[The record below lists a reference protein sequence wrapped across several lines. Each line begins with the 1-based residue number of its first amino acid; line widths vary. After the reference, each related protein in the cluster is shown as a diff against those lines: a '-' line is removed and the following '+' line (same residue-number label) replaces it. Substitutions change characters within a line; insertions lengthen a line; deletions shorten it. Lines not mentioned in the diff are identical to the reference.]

1 MASKNGRSYTKT
13 ILAVALALG
22 ISAGAAEL
30 IVPYIADHEG
40 LRLVGYFDI
49 VNVPTKCFGDT
60 YDVIVG
66 KRYSMDE
73 CLESLA
79 TQIIDHVKP
88 VLQCTPVLKD
98 HPYQLTAAS
107 SLAYNIGGPAYC
119 RSSVA
124 RRFNE
129 GQWRAACEAIL
140 LYDKAGGKTAK
151 GLTKRRTDEY
161 TLCLTNIP
169 EAYQ

>member
-1 MASKNGRSYTKT
+1 MAGKDGGSYKKT

-22 ISAGAAEL
+22 ISAGAAEM

-40 LRLVGYFDI
+40 LRLAGYLDI
-49 VNVPTKCFGDT
+49 VGVPTKCFGDT

-66 KRYSMDE
+66 KRYTMEE
-73 CLESLA
+73 CLDSLA
-79 TQIIDHVKP
+79 TQIIDHAKP
-88 VLQCTPVLKD
+88 VLECTPVLKD
-98 HPYQLTAAS
+98 HKHQLAAAA

-129 GQWRAACEAIL
+129 GQWQAACNAIL
-140 LYDKAGGKTAK
+140 LYDKAGGKTVK

-161 TLCLTNIP
+161 NLCMTDIP